1 MDKKILII
9 GFATMLLVILSTLAL
24 VGLLVNPG
32 IFGVHKK
39 LMPDTLS
46 VKLDPRLDS
55 IRQDSLKRMQLEQNV
70 YIYDK
75 MNYSLSTLSLKR
87 EKLLLCDSIYKIWKI
102 VDDHKKREDSV
113 LRVMNIGNKAVD
125 SLRKCIVKLSVK
137 EDKEKGSGTVK
148 TEYTEEQRT
157 GYSKVYEGMDPEKAA
172 KQIEL
177 MSEEDA
183 LQLLI
188 SMQPKPAAKILDKI
202 EPIKAAK
209 IWLILNSKKKR

>member
-9 GFATMLLVILSTLAL
+9 GFATMIMVVLSTLAL
-24 VGLLVNPG
+24 VGLLVEPR
-32 IFGVHKK
+32 IFGVHKTFIS
-39 LMPDTLS
+39 DTLS
-46 VKLDPRLDS
+46 VKFNPKLDS
-55 IRQDSLKRMQLEQNV
+55 IRQDSLKRANIERNI

-87 EKLLLCDSIYKIWKI
+87 EKLLLRDSIYKIWKI
-102 VDDHKKREDSV
+102 VDSYKKREDSV
-113 LRVMNIGNKAVD
+113 TKALNSGSKTVD
-125 SLRKCIVKLSVK
+125 SLKKTVVKLSAKGVK
-137 EDKEKGSGTVK
+137 EPVK
-148 TEYTEEQRT
+148 SSIEYSNEQIAN
-157 GYSKVYEGMDPEKAA
+157 YSKVYEGMDAAKAA

-188 SMQPKPAAKILDKI
+188 SMQPRPAAKILDKI